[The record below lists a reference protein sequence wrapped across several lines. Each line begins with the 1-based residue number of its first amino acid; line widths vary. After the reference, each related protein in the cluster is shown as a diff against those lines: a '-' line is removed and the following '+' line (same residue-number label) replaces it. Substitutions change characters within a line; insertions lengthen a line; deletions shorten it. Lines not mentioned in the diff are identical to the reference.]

1 MLAGSR
7 KITSEKKGA
16 SDGIKPKDSAF
27 SLFLKEEYPSGTRF
41 VGWKPD
47 VFSVYRLGI
56 GVHVYLD
63 MICADAVH
71 CDALNEAEPEVEASA

>member
-1 MLAGSR
+1 MLAGIR
-7 KITSEKKGA
+7 KIVPEKKGA
-16 SDGIKPKDSAF
+16 VLRLYAVGSAF

-71 CDALNEAEPEVEASA
+71 CDALNEA